1 MPEDEAPCRF
11 GPIRPGIRTASLS
24 RRIPEHQIMPVL
36 LSLALSAFALIALQ
50 AAMAVGRQKNPIR
63 IPVLTREHSRR
74 ARR

>member
-1 MPEDEAPCRF
+1 MPF
-11 GPIRPGIRTASLS
+11 
-24 RRIPEHQIMPVL
+24 L